1 MASAISK
8 SSIRPA
14 VISTST
20 VGTSKHM
27 LASSASA
34 SLAGARIGLRPSFAK
49 RNVVSK
55 MSIRADLIQPTPGE
69 SASYGNSAYAG
80 APPQQRGGDVMGD
93 AMGLLLKERI
103 VFLGSQ
109 VDDFSADAV
118 ISQILMLDAQDSTK
132 DIRLFINSP
141 GGSVTAGMGIYDAMQ
156 MARCD
161 ISTVCFG
168 LAASMGAFLLSAG
181 AAGKRYSMPNSRIM
195 IHQPL
200 GGASGQAVDI
210 EIQAREIMY
219 HKANLNRIL
228 AYHCNQPVT
237 KVDEDTDRDRYMSPI
252 EAKAYGIIDHVIGG
266 DEATMVVEGDV
277 TDFYKTKKAYIA
289 WGDDDTDDGS
299 RASRF
304 TTPRIPKFDVDKVN
318 EPGEVGARDP
328 NAEQ

>member
-14 VISTST
+14 VVSTST
-20 VGTSKHM
+20 VGTSKRS
-27 LASSASA
+27 LISRSSASVT
-34 SLAGARIGLRPSFAK
+34 GARIGQHASFAK
-49 RNVVSK
+49 RNVASK
-55 MSIRADLIQPTPGE
+55 MSVRADLMYPTPEE
-69 SASYGNSAYAG
+69 SAAIAGGAYAG
-80 APPQQRGGDVMGD
+80 APGGPPRGDVMGD
-93 AMGLLLKERI
+93 AMGLLLKQRI

-161 ISTVCFG
+161 VSTVCFG
-168 LAASMGAFLLSAG
+168 LAASMGAFLLAGG

-210 EIQAREIMY
+210 EIQAREI
-219 HKANLNRIL
+219 
-228 AYHCNQPVT
+228 
-237 KVDEDTDRDRYMSPI
+237 
-252 EAKAYGIIDHVIGG
+252 
-266 DEATMVVEGDV
+266 
-277 TDFYKTKKAYIA
+277 
-289 WGDDDTDDGS
+289 
-299 RASRF
+299 
-304 TTPRIPKFDVDKVN
+304 
-318 EPGEVGARDP
+318 
-328 NAEQ
+328 